1 MKPKSITVKS
11 LLEPTRLRVWN
22 DEETFLPFFA
32 RTVTFP
38 FISFYKHLRL
48 QISLRYL
55 SRVVQKFSIQPT
67 NFMAPWNF
75 SRAETPSTVS
85 EPPRSDSSKKK
96 PRYPASLRKLV
107 PTFKH
112 KHRASPPPPKEE
124 KKRGPA
130 FTRPKPPLKTISLRW
145 SVLKWTFSRS
155 GWNGVGTRPSSSSLL
170 PLPPPPRPFSFLIR
184 GHLSFPRYTV
194 WLLRSTFQNLP
205 SSGVGTKSAR
215 FCFGLLHRAAAV
227 FRRLTLCECCSPRR
241 CAQPSYPR
249 ISALVFDERGDER
262 VAREI
267 RLMERGERI
276 PGAFVISLLDRA
288 RVELPTRVFPRGR
301 VIHWRRS
308 FVSFRREPPLNRD

>member
-1 MKPKSITVKS
+1 MMKKLFCHFSQE
-11 LLEPTRLRVWN
+11 LLR
-22 DEETFLPFFA
+22 F
-32 RTVTFP
+32 
-38 FISFYKHLRL
+38 HL
-48 QISLRYL
+48 YL
-55 SRVVQKFSIQPT
+55 SINICVYKFHCDIFPELFRNSRSSPQILWRLETSHARKLRARSLNHRVQTLQKK
-67 NFMAPWNF
+67 
-75 SRAETPSTVS
+75 
-85 EPPRSDSSKKK
+85 KKK